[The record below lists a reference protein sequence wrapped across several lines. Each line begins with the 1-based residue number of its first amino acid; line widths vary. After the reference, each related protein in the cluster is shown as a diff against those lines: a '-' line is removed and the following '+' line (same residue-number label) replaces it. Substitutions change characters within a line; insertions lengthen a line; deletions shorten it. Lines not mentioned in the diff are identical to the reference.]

1 MQLSDFDYHLPDNLI
16 AKYPSKRR
24 RDSRLLVLDCAQGEI
39 IESQFSCLS
48 QFLRPHDLMIFN
60 NTKVMKARL
69 FGKKST
75 GGKVEI
81 LIERMINKYHVIA
94 HIRANKSPK
103 IGTLILLEGDCKA
116 EVINSENGMY
126 ELHFSFEV
134 NGFIDKYG
142 ALPIPP
148 YLSRSAGVIDEERY
162 QTVYAKE
169 RGAVAAPTAGL
180 HFDDC
185 MLKELKENKIDSSHI
200 TLHVGAGT
208 FQSLRQEDV
217 NKNSLHSEFAKLDK
231 QVCLAIEN
239 AKSQN
244 GRVIPVGTTS
254 MRTIETASSNIGIKP
269 WCGETN
275 IFIKPGYNFKIADG
289 LLTNFHLPRSSLLML
304 VAAMAGKELI
314 FEANQYA
321 IEHKFRFFSY
331 GDAMLIL
338 PKGL

>member
-1 MQLSDFDYHLPDNLI
+1 MKKDIKLYTR
-16 AKYPSKRR
+16 KR
-24 RDSRLLVLDCAQGEI
+24 
-39 IESQFSCLS
+39 
-48 QFLRPHDLMIFN
+48 
-60 NTKVMKARL
+60 
-69 FGKKST
+69 
-75 GGKVEI
+75 
-81 LIERMINKYHVIA
+81 
-94 HIRANKSPK
+94 
-103 IGTLILLEGDCKA
+103 
-116 EVINSENGMY
+116 
-126 ELHFSFEV
+126 
-134 NGFIDKYG
+134 
-142 ALPIPP
+142 
-148 YLSRSAGVIDEERY
+148 
-162 QTVYAKE
+162 

-275 IFIKPGYNFKIADG
+275 IFIKPGYNFKYSG
-289 LLTNFHLPRSSLLML
+289 WFVNKLSSSKIITFN
-304 VAAMAGKELI
+304 VSSCHGWKRI
-314 FEANQYA
+314 N
-321 IEHKFRFFSY
+321 I
-331 GDAMLIL
+331 
-338 PKGL
+338 